1 MKKILLTLSMI
12 CLSLGAFA
20 QNEFYPDWYIQ
31 VQGGAGHTVGEA
43 SFTKLISPAA
53 ALSLG
58 YQFTPAFGLRGN
70 FSGFQG
76 KGAAI
81 TDTAVDIY
89 KFNYLEGALD
99 AVFDLR
105 NAFGGYKDRV
115 FNPYLFLGAGANYAF
130 NNGADPAKL
139 PVNNNY
145 WADKSVSPVGR
156 LGLGLDFKV
165 SDGLSIGL
173 EAAENVLNDKFN
185 SKQGDVVD
193 HQINALLG
201 LKYMFGA
208 AKRKAAEAAALAA
221 AEAAAAKAA
230 ADRAAAELA
239 ARQAAEREA
248 AERAAAER
256 AAREREAAERAAAE
270 AARAKAR
277 QATENVYF
285 VINKW
290 DVRPSE
296 QAKIDHIVSVMKQ
309 YPEAVVVITGYA
321 DKWTGT
327 DAINQRLSDKRA
339 DEVAAKLIAAGIS
352 ETRITS
358 EYRGGVDDFG
368 DRANAAANRVA
379 VCIVK

>member
-20 QNEFYPDWYIQ
+20 QDEFFPGWYLQ
-31 VQGGAGHTVGEA
+31 LQGGAGHTVGET
-43 SFTKLISPAA
+43 SFTKLISPEA

-58 YQFTPAFGLRGN
+58 YQFTPAFSLRGN
-70 FSGFQG
+70 VAGWQG
-76 KGAAI
+76 KGATI
-81 TDTAVDIY
+81 TNTVDVY
-89 KFNYLEGALD
+89 KFNYLQGALD

-115 FNPYLFLGAGANYAF
+115 FNPYFFIGAGANYAF
-130 NNGADPAKL
+130 NNGVDPAKL

-156 LGLGLDFKV
+156 AGLGLDFKV
-165 SDGLSIGL
+165 SDGLSLGI
-173 EAAENVLNDKFN
+173 ECVENVLNDNFN
-185 SKQGDVVD
+185 SKEGDVVD
-193 HQINALLG
+193 HQINALVG
-201 LKYMFGA
+201 LKYQFGA
-208 AKRKAAEAAALAA
+208 AKRRAAEAAALAA

-230 ADRAAAELA
+230 ADKAAAELA
-239 ARQAAEREA
+239 ARQAAERAA

-256 AAREREAAERAAAE
+256 AAAERAAAEKAAAE

-290 DVRPSE
+290 EVRPSE

-339 DEVAAKLIAAGIS
+339 DEVAAKLMAAGIS

-379 VCIVK
+379 VVIVK